1 MNLHKIIENANRIAI
16 AGHVKPD
23 GDCTGSCLGL
33 YNFINE
39 YYHKEVHLFLEPIPR
54 IFHFLQSADTVE
66 DASIYEGESFDVF
79 FALDCGDLARLGA
92 AGKLF
97 ESAKKSICVDHHIS
111 NLAFADENYIFPH
124 ASSTCELIY
133 DLVEYQPITREI
145 AECLYVG
152 IVHDTGVFQYSSTS
166 SKTMNIAGKLMDTG
180 IEYTKIIDDTFYSKT
195 YEQNRALG
203 KALLNSELLLEGK
216 LILSNISGE
225 ELQLFGADTQD
236 LDGIVSQLRLTKY
249 TEVAVFL
256 YETEDGCQKVSMRSN
271 GLVNVASITGS
282 VGGGGHI
289 RAAGATVKGSY
300 EQVKQLIIDKI
311 QEQTGW

>member
-1 MNLHKIIENANRIAI
+1 MNLHKIIENADRIAI

-54 IFHFLQSADTVE
+54 VFHFLQSADKVE
-66 DASIYEGESFDVF
+66 DAKLFNGEKFDVF
-79 FALDCGDLARLGA
+79 FALDCGDLGRLGD
-92 AGKLF
+92 AGALF

-152 IVHDTGVFQYSSTS
+152 IVHDTGVFQYNSTS
-166 SKTMNIAGKLMDTG
+166 SKTMNIAGMLMDTG
-180 IEYTKIIDDTFYSKT
+180 IEYTKIIDDTYYSKT
-195 YEQNRALG
+195 FEQNKALG
-203 KALLNSELLLEGK
+203 KALLNCELLFEGK
-216 LILSNISGE
+216 LIFSSISGE

-236 LDGIVSQLRLTKY
+236 LDGIVSQLRLTKD
-249 TEVAVFL
+249 TEAAVFL

-271 GLVNVASITGS
+271 GLVNVASITES
-282 VGGGGHI
+282 VGGGGHM
-289 RAAGATVKGSY
+289 RAAGATVSGSC
-300 EQVKQLIIDKI
+300 EQVKQLIMDKI
-311 QEQTGW
+311 KEQTGW